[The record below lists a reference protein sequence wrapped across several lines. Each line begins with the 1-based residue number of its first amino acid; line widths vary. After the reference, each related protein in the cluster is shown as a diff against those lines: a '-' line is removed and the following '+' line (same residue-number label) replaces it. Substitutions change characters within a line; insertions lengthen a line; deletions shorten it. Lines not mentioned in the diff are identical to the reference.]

1 MQSNHMDC
9 LAVLS
14 RILWVYSCVCV
25 CVCWGG
31 CFEVLKCL
39 RLEHLNFKGLP
50 FNT

>member
-25 CVCWGG
+25 CVCVLGG
-31 CFEVLKCL
+31 VL
-39 RLEHLNFKGLP
+39 RSAEMS
-50 FNT
+50 